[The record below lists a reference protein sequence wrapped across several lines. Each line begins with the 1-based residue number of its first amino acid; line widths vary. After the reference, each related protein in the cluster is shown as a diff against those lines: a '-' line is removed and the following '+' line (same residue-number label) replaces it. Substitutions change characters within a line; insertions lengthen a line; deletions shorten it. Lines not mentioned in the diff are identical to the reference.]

1 MIELPIALKTSRG
14 VTTSPIYAV
23 RFSELCALSH
33 DSGLASVD
41 EDGAYFLSHAQ
52 QRLGYEQKPT
62 SAYSVNGVPSYST
75 TAYLG
80 LASIHQHSHSHPIPI
95 RPPAYG

>member
-41 EDGAYFLSHAQ
+41 EDGAYFFKPRAAAS
-52 QRLGYEQKPT
+52 RL
-62 SAYSVNGVPSYST
+62 
-75 TAYLG
+75 
-80 LASIHQHSHSHPIPI
+80 
-95 RPPAYG
+95 